1 MALRH
6 KKRTIILGVI
16 ATVIVALVI
25 AVAVYLN
32 TSYPAGQA
40 ARGSLQSDAAVSVR
54 TCDDGDV
61 VFEPVDRQAAN
72 GTGLVFYPG
81 AKVDY
86 TAYAPLMR
94 AFSERG
100 FTCVLVKMPFNLAF
114 FDIDAA
120 DGARTAAPDVTR
132 WYLGGHSLGGAM
144 AAKYLAGHADEFV
157 GLLLCAS
164 YATEDLSADDLSIL
178 SAYGTQDGVL
188 NRESYRNDWKNLP
201 PSAWELVI
209 DGGNHAQFGDYGA
222 QDGDGEAS
230 IAPAEQIAETADA
243 FAQLDEHVS
252 QQHQNGN

>member
-1 MALRH
+1 MALQH
-6 KKRTIILGVI
+6 KKRTIILGAI
-16 ATVIVALVI
+16 AAIVVVLVI
-25 AVAVYLN
+25 AAAVYLN
-32 TSYPAGQA
+32 TYYPAGQA
-40 ARGSLQSDAAVSVR
+40 ARESLQSDAAVSVR
-54 TCDDGDV
+54 TSDDGGI
-61 VFEPVDRQAAN
+61 VFEPANRQAAN
-72 GTGLVFYPG
+72 GAGLVFYPG
-81 AKVDY
+81 AKVEY
-86 TAYAPLMR
+86 TAYAPLMH
-94 AFSERG
+94 ALSERG

-120 DGARTAAPDVTR
+120 DGARAAAPDVTR

-188 NRESYRNDWKNLP
+188 NRDSYQSNWKNLP
-201 PSAWELVI
+201 PSAQELVI

-230 IAPAEQIAETADA
+230 IAPAEQIAKTADA
-243 FAQLDEHVS
+243 FAQLDGHVLQEHQYS
-252 QQHQNGN
+252 N

>member
-1 MALRH
+1 
-6 KKRTIILGVI
+6 
-16 ATVIVALVI
+16 
-25 AVAVYLN
+25 
-32 TSYPAGQA
+32 
-40 ARGSLQSDAAVSVR
+40 
-54 TCDDGDV
+54 
-61 VFEPVDRQAAN
+61 
-72 GTGLVFYPG
+72 
-81 AKVDY
+81 
-86 TAYAPLMR
+86 MR

-114 FDIDAA
+114 FYIDAA

-188 NRESYRNDWKNLP
+188 NRESYQNDWKNLP
-201 PSAWELVI
+201 PSARELVI

-252 QQHQNGN
+252 KQHQNGN